1 MIGITSYGAYIPRLR
16 LDRMSIFQGIGWL
29 APAVITVAQ
38 GERSFCNWDEDS
50 VTMAVAAA
58 KDCLV
63 GMDKENVGALYL
75 ASTTLPFEDRL
86 NAGIVSTALN
96 LREDILAADFTSS
109 LKAGTSSVVTALES
123 IKGGKKNQILVAAAE
138 KREAKAACLSEM

>member
-38 GERSFCNWDEDS
+38 GERSFCNWDEDP
-50 VTMAVAAA
+50 VTMAVAACR
-58 KDCLV
+58 DCLV
-63 GMDKENVGALYL
+63 GMDKKKVDAIYL
-75 ASTTLPFEDRL
+75 ASTTLPFVDRL

-96 LREDILAADFTSS
+96 LRQDVLAADFTSS
-109 LKAGTSSVVTALES
+109 LKASTSFKSGRNCCDLDRLCSGLRIVS
-123 IKGGKKNQILVAAAE
+123 I
-138 KREAKAACLSEM
+138 